1 MMNKMIN
8 KKVLVRVALQLG
20 NILDLLR

>member
-20 NILDLLR
+20 NIWDLLR

>member
-8 KKVLVRVALQLG
+8 KKALVRVALQLG
-20 NILDLLR
+20 NIWDLLR